1 MKFENNFKVA
11 CFPHRGSYRIT
22 HSNLYFLLS
31 DEFEHLDNFAK
42 KKKKYWERQNQ
53 SRKEW
58 SEVAQSCATL
68 CDPMDC
74 SLLDSSVRGI
84 FQARVLKWV
93 AFSRGSSRPRDWTWV
108 SYITGRCFTPW
119 ATGKAKKEW
128 AILNC
133 MIMPAVTRLAH
144 CYLQEKHYLNETWSC
159 CSITNSCLI
168 LCDPMDCSTPGS
180 SVLHDLPE
188 FTQIHVH
195 WVSDAI

>member
-1 MKFENNFKVA
+1 MQFENNFKVA

-31 DEFEHLDNFAK
+31 DEFEHLDVNINSLKSNHFSGK
-42 KKKKYWERQNQ
+42 
-53 SRKEW
+53 ST
-58 SEVAQSCATL
+58 EVGC
-68 CDPMDC
+68 
-74 SLLDSSVRGI
+74 LLQGI
-84 FQARVLKWV
+84 FPTQGLNLGLLYHRQML
-93 AFSRGSSRPRDWTWV
+93 
-108 SYITGRCFTPW
+108 YPW

-133 MIMPAVTRLAH
+133 MIMPAMTRLAH

-195 WVSDAI
+195 WVSGAI